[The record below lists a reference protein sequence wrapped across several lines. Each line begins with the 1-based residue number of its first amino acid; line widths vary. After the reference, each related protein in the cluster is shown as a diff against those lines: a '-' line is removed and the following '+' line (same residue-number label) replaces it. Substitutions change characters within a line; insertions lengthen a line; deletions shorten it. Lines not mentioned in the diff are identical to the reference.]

1 MKLIGIRRAWAVLGA
16 LALVA
21 VIPACGDE
29 DVDTACC
36 QLLLVC
42 DDCGCRDNV
51 WTIAS
56 SGEGKACK
64 TALGEVI
71 CNSSTVAKSSA
82 ETACK

>member
-1 MKLIGIRRAWAVLGA
+1 MKLIGIRWALGVLGA

-21 VIPACGDE
+21 VVPGCGDA

-42 DDCGCRDNV
+42 DSCGCNDGS
-51 WTIAS
+51 WSIAS

-64 TALGEVI
+64 SELPEIECGTMT
-71 CNSSTVAKSSA
+71 SAKSSA
-82 ETACK
+82 EAACK